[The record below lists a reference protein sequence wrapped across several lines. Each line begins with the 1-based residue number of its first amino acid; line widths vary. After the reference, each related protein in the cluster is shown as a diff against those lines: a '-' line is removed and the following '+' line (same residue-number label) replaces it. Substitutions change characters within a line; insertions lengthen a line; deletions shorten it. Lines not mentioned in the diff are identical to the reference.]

1 MDSHLVSQI
10 EAIVGPKGVISA
22 EADMEPY
29 LVEERGLYRGQC
41 DLVVRPANTEEVS
54 KVVALCSE
62 NGISVVPQGGNT
74 GLCGG
79 AVADGGVILSLARMN
94 KVCDLDPLN
103 ATLTVEA
110 GVILSNVQSAAE
122 EAGFLFPL
130 SLGAEGSCQIGGNLA
145 TNAGGVNVLKYG
157 NSRDL
162 VLGLEV
168 VLPDGRIWKGLKG
181 LRKDNTGYDLKH
193 LFLGSEGTL
202 GIITAAV
209 LKLFPLPRA
218 KETAL
223 IALPDL
229 ESVAQLLS
237 RTKALCGD
245 SLSAFEFIS
254 QLAMSLVTH
263 HVDGVSDPFE
273 GEHAMYV
280 LLELTSPNEKAD
292 LRADLE
298 SLLEAA
304 FEEGLVEDA
313 VFAESGQQAESLWN
327 LRESIPEAQKHEGGS
342 IKHDISVPVSRVAE
356 FIAKASEAVVAA
368 MPGLRPCPFG
378 HMGDGNIHFNLTQPE
393 GMDAKEYLGHWHE
406 MNRIVHDIAVD
417 MGGSFSAEHGVGKL
431 KVDEL
436 VHYKDA
442 VEVDLMR
449 TLKSALDPN
458 NTLNPGKIVDGP
470 K

>member
-1 MDSHLVSQI
+1 MDKTLLSEF
-10 EAIVGPKGVISA
+10 EAIVGPKGIIT
-22 EADMEPY
+22 EATDMAPY
-29 LVEERGLYRGQC
+29 LSEERGLYHGKS

-54 KVVALCSE
+54 QVVALCAKK
-62 NGISVVPQGGNT
+62 GLAIVPQGGNT

-79 AVADGGVILSLARMN
+79 AVANGEVILSLGRLN
-94 KVCDLDPLN
+94 KVRALDPLN

-110 GVILSNVQSAAE
+110 GTILKNVQTAAE

-168 VLPDGRIWKGLKG
+168 VLPDGRIWNGLKG

-209 LKLFPLPRA
+209 LKLFPLPKA

-237 RTKALCGD
+237 RAKALCGD

-254 QLAMSLVTH
+254 RFAMELVSR
-263 HVDGVSDPFE
+263 HVDGVTDPFDE
-273 GEHAMYV
+273 PHAMYV

-292 LRADLE
+292 LRTALE

-313 VFAESGQQAESLWN
+313 VFAESGQQAEALWN
-327 LRESIPEAQKHEGGS
+327 LRESIPEAQKHEGAS
-342 IKHDISVPVSRVAE
+342 IKHDISVPVSKVAE
-356 FIAKASEAVVAA
+356 FIATASQAVTQA

-393 GMDAKEYLGHWHE
+393 AMEASAYLDHWDA
-406 MNRIVHDIAVD
+406 MNRIVHDIAVK
-417 MGGSFSAEHGVGKL
+417 MGGSFSAEHGIGKL
-431 KVDEL
+431 KVEEI

-449 TLKSALDPN
+449 AVKNALDPQ
-458 NTLNPGKIVDGP
+458 NTLNPGKIVR
-470 K
+470 

>member
-1 MDSHLVSQI
+1 MDKALIAQF
-10 EAIVGPKGVISA
+10 EAIVGPKGVITSS
-22 EADMEPY
+22 ADMEPY
-29 LVEERGLYRGQC
+29 LVEERGLYRGAC
-41 DLVVRPANTEEVS
+41 DLVVRPASTEEVA
-54 KVVALCSE
+54 KVVALCAE
-62 NGISVVPQGGNT
+62 NNLPVVPQGGNT

-94 KVCDLDPLN
+94 KVRAIDPLN

-110 GVILSNVQSAAE
+110 GVILKTVQTTAE
-122 EAGFLFPL
+122 DAGFLFPL

-168 VLPDGRIWKGLKG
+168 VLADGRIWNGLKG

-209 LKLFPLPRA
+209 LKLFPLPKS

-223 IALPDL
+223 VALPDL
-229 ESVAQLLS
+229 DSVAQLLVEA
-237 RTKALCGD
+237 KALCGD

-254 QLAMSLVTH
+254 RFAMELVTR
-263 HVDGVSDPFE
+263 HVDGVTDPFE

-298 SLLEAA
+298 HLLEQA
-304 FEEGLVEDA
+304 FENGLVEDA
-313 VFAESGQQAESLWN
+313 VFAESGQQAEALWN

-342 IKHDISVPVSRVAE
+342 IKHDISVPVSKVAE
-356 FIAKASEAVVAA
+356 FIAVASEAVTQA

-393 GMDAKEYLGHWHE
+393 GMDKQQYLDHWAE
-406 MNRIVHDIAVD
+406 MNRIVHDIAVS
-417 MGGSFSAEHGVGKL
+417 MGGSFSAEHGVGQL
-431 KVDEL
+431 KVHEV
-436 VHYKDA
+436 VHYKDP

-449 TLKSALDPN
+449 KIKRTLDPHN
-458 NTLNPGKIVDGP
+458 LFNPGKVVDGR
-470 K
+470 

>member
-1 MDSHLVSQI
+1 
-10 EAIVGPKGVISA
+10 
-22 EADMEPY
+22 
-29 LVEERGLYRGQC
+29 
-41 DLVVRPANTEEVS
+41 
-54 KVVALCSE
+54 
-62 NGISVVPQGGNT
+62 
-74 GLCGG
+74 
-79 AVADGGVILSLARMN
+79 MN
-94 KVCDLDPLN
+94 KVRAIDPLN

-110 GVILSNVQSAAE
+110 GVILKTVQTTAE
-122 EAGFLFPL
+122 DAGFLFPL

-168 VLPDGRIWKGLKG
+168 VLADGRIWNGLKG

-209 LKLFPLPRA
+209 LKLFPLPKS

-223 IALPDL
+223 VALPDL
-229 ESVAQLLS
+229 DSVAQLLVEA
-237 RTKALCGD
+237 KALCGD

-254 QLAMSLVTH
+254 RFAMELVTR
-263 HVDGVSDPFE
+263 HVDGVTDPFE

-298 SLLEAA
+298 HLLEQA
-304 FEEGLVEDA
+304 FENGLVEDA
-313 VFAESGQQAESLWN
+313 VFAESGQQAEALWN

-342 IKHDISVPVSRVAE
+342 IKHDISVPVSKVAE
-356 FIAKASEAVVAA
+356 FIAVASEAVTQA

-393 GMDAKEYLGHWHE
+393 GMDKQQYLDHWAE
-406 MNRIVHDIAVD
+406 MNRIVHDIAVS
-417 MGGSFSAEHGVGKL
+417 MGGSFSAEHGVGQL
-431 KVDEL
+431 KVHEV
-436 VHYKDA
+436 VHYKDP

-449 TLKSALDPN
+449 KIKRTLDPHN
-458 NTLNPGKIVDGP
+458 LFNPGKVVDGR
-470 K
+470 

>member
-1 MDSHLVSQI
+1 MDETLISEI
-10 EAIVGPKGVISA
+10 EAIVGPKGVVTSS
-22 EADMEPY
+22 ADMEPY
-29 LVEERGLYRGQC
+29 LVEERGLYRGNC
-41 DLVVRPANTEEVS
+41 DLVVRPASTEEVA
-54 KVVALCSE
+54 KVVSLCAE
-62 NGISVVPQGGNT
+62 KKVPIVPQGGNT

-79 AVADGGVILSLARMN
+79 AVADGGVILNLARMN
-94 KVCDLDPLN
+94 KVRAIDPLN

-110 GVILSNVQSAAE
+110 GVILKTVQTTAE
-122 EAGFLFPL
+122 DAGFLFPL

-168 VLPDGRIWKGLKG
+168 VLPDGQIWNGLKG

-209 LKLFPLPRA
+209 LKLFPLPKS

-229 ESVAQLLS
+229 DSVAQLLVEA
-237 RTKALCGD
+237 KALCGD

-254 QLAMSLVTH
+254 RFAMELVTR
-263 HVDGVSDPFE
+263 HVDGVTDPFE
-273 GEHAMYV
+273 GKHAMYV

-298 SLLEAA
+298 HLLEQA
-304 FEEGLVEDA
+304 FENGLVEDA
-313 VFAESGQQAESLWN
+313 VFAESGQQAEALWN

-342 IKHDISVPVSRVAE
+342 IKHDISVPVSKVAE
-356 FIAKASEAVVAA
+356 FIAVASEAVTRA

-393 GMDAKEYLGHWHE
+393 GMDKQEYLGHWEE
-406 MNRIVHDIAVD
+406 MNRIVHDIAVA
-417 MGGSFSAEHGVGKL
+417 MGGSFSAEHGVGQL
-431 KVDEL
+431 KVQEV
-436 VHYKDA
+436 VHYKDP

-449 TLKSALDPN
+449 KVKRTLDPLN
-458 NTLNPGKIVDGP
+458 LLNPGKVVDSR
-470 K
+470 